1 MSEQKLFIF
10 IHVLFMFPSDSCS
23 VIRSLNHHQKKKKR
37 FSLLF
42 VYVLYLLEHS

>member
-23 VIRSLNHHQKKKKR
+23 VIHSLNHHQKKKKR
-37 FSLLF
+37 FSLF